1 MKFSEQG
8 SKDLI
13 VLESSPLEC
22 IGYDWSYSIRG
33 EPSIDA
39 NAPVNSFELFLLA
52 VSCLRV
58 FLLSCETQSLAFQ
71 FRAEEEADE
80 VSI

>member
-1 MKFSEQG
+1 
-8 SKDLI
+8 
-13 VLESSPLEC
+13 
-22 IGYDWSYSIRG
+22 
-33 EPSIDA
+33 
-39 NAPVNSFELFLLA
+39 
-52 VSCLRV
+52 LRV